1 MIQITITNESVGG
14 DMATSGNIHISTSD
28 SVRAAEVRALWATIQ
43 NENFV
48 GRVKELLRQS
58 CSEHKLNPDE
68 LLS

>member
-1 MIQITITNESVGG
+1 
-14 DMATSGNIHISTSD
+14 MATSGNIHISTSD

>member
-1 MIQITITNESVGG
+1 MIQITITNESVEGVV
-14 DMATSGNIHISTSD
+14 ATSGNIRISTSD
-28 SVRAAEVRALWATIQ
+28 TVRAGEVRALWATIQ

-58 CSEHKLNPDE
+58 CSAHELNPDE